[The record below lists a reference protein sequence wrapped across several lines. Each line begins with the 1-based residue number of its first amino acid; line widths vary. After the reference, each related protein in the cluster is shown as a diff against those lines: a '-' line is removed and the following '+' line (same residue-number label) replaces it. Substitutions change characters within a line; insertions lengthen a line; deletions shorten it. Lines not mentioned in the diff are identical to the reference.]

1 MTENEDTDVERH
13 ADDPYA
19 LRTEHIQDPPVGF
32 WNTVKFLGPGLILV
46 GSVVGSGEIILTT
59 TLGATVG
66 FVMLWWMLLS
76 CWGKSIVQAELG
88 RYAVSSG
95 QTALAAFN
103 DIPGKIPFF
112 RSKISWFIL
121 LWFLQQIPGLM
132 GGGGIYGGA
141 GQAMSMM
148 MPFLDSRYWTIIV
161 AIVTAALILSG
172 TYRFLESYSP
182 LWL

>member
-1 MTENEDTDVERH
+1 MIYGRKRRYNVERH

-19 LRTEHIQDPPVGF
+19 LRSEYIQEPPVGF

-95 QTALAAFN
+95 STALSAFN
-103 DIPGKIPFF
+103 DIPGKFPFSAAKCLGLF
-112 RSKISWFIL
+112 CYGSCNRFPV
-121 LWFLQQIPGLM
+121 LWVVVEFM
-132 GGGGIYGGA
+132 EA
-141 GQAMSMM
+141 R
-148 MPFLDSRYWTIIV
+148 DR
-161 AIVTAALILSG
+161 
-172 TYRFLESYSP
+172 R
-182 LWL
+182 